1 MKIQHFDYHLP
12 KELVAQI
19 PTSKRSASSLVL
31 SKNQE
36 IVHLPFS
43 ELPKL
48 LDKDSHLVFNHTK
61 VIKARIRVAI
71 ENKWKVE
78 FFLLNPHN
86 QTFEEALQ
94 RQKSVAWVCLI
105 GNKKKLKTVDKVQ
118 AIVHGLHCT
127 FQLLSYQENIVKI
140 AWETSENFDQVLQ
153 KIGDIP
159 LPPYIKR
166 STEESDSKRYQTIF
180 GEKLG
185 SVAAPTASLHF
196 DQKLL
201 NTLKESYATSEVNL
215 HVGLGTFKPVSNENI
230 REHEMHAENFELDIR
245 DLQNIIDKKNILAIG
260 TTVLRLL
267 ESLYWLG
274 LKNDKSNLTL
284 NQFENES
291 LEDKGNGLER
301 LLEHCLKKNIETIQG
316 KTSLFILPGYQFKV
330 SRQLITNFHMPK
342 SSLLLLVDAF
352 TKGNW
357 RDHYNYAIE
366 NRLRFFSYGDAN
378 LFSLNR

>member
-1 MKIQHFDYHLP
+1 MY
-12 KELVAQI
+12 
-19 PTSKRSASSLVL
+19 T
-31 SKNQE
+31 
-36 IVHLPFS
+36 VH
-43 ELPKL
+43 
-48 LDKDSHLVFNHTK
+48 DD
-61 VIKARIRVAI
+61 
-71 ENKWKVE
+71 
-78 FFLLNPHN
+78 
-86 QTFEEALQ
+86 
-94 RQKSVAWVCLI
+94 
-105 GNKKKLKTVDKVQ
+105 
-118 AIVHGLHCT
+118 
-127 FQLLSYQENIVKI
+127 
-140 AWETSENFDQVLQ
+140 
-153 KIGDIP
+153 P
-159 LPPYIKR
+159 L
-166 STEESDSKRYQTIF
+166 
-180 GEKLG
+180 
-185 SVAAPTASLHF
+185 
-196 DQKLL
+196 
-201 NTLKESYATSEVNL
+201 
-215 HVGLGTFKPVSNENI
+215 
-230 REHEMHAENFELDIR
+230 
-245 DLQNIIDKKNILAIG
+245 KKNILAIG